1 METRDCNM
9 QQKQEQE
16 EHQQYDEQTK
26 LELNALSD
34 EEFFQWIGSVEQE
47 VKNVSL

>member
-1 METRDCNM
+1 MERCDNM

-16 EHQQYDEQTK
+16 EHEQFLEAQTK
-26 LELNALSD
+26 LEMNAMSD
-34 EEFFQWIGSVEQE
+34 AEFFQWIGSIEQE